1 MNWENIIKPE
11 NPVSR
16 EAQLRDD
23 FERDHDRI
31 IFSSAFRQL
40 NQKTQVFPMPE
51 NYFVHN
57 RMTHSIE
64 TSCIGRSLGKIIAK
78 FIAEEYK
85 MQDQYLFVEQIGRII
100 ETACLAHD
108 IGNPPFGHSGE
119 DAISHYFIRNDS
131 LIKKFTD
138 KQILD
143 LKNFEG
149 NAQGFR
155 LLTQTG
161 TDIELTS
168 NVIVV
173 FTKYPKEAKIDQY
186 YDSSDASRSDQK
198 KYGFFQNEKDRFHK
212 IAQHFE
218 LKKLSEKEVAYS
230 RHPLAYIVEAADD
243 ICYLTIDIEDGVRLG
258 IVPIQE
264 VEEILIP
271 IIKRKCKETD
281 FESKYKL
288 LQDNND
294 KMSYMRAKSINS
306 LCEMVQEVYKD
317 KFTDIENGKFN
328 ISLIDC
334 IDGVEYVGKLKE
346 CTKSR
351 LYSYRPV
358 LEIEAAGFDIV
369 SGLIDI
375 IFDIKKD
382 PTSKRNIKIA
392 KLFPQELTSTDLSYP
407 AILKVTDYISGM
419 TDGFAINL
427 YNKIKGVKLSKIY

>member
-1 MNWENIIKPE
+1 MNWENIIKP
-11 NPVSR
+11 VKSDSR
-16 EAQLRDD
+16 ENQLRND

-31 IFSSAFRQL
+31 IFSSAFRRL

-64 TSCIGRSLGKIIAK
+64 TSCVGRSLGKIIAQ
-78 FIAEEYK
+78 FIAEKYK
-85 MQDQYLFVEQIGRII
+85 IQDKTFFIEQIGRII

-131 LIKKFTD
+131 LSKEFTD

-173 FTKYPKEAKIDQY
+173 FTKYPKESKVDEY
-186 YDSSDASRSDQK
+186 CDKSDSDRNDQK
-198 KYGFFQNEKDRFHK
+198 KYGFFQNEKDKFDK
-212 IAQHFE
+212 IAQYFE
-218 LKKLSEKEVAYS
+218 LKRLSKQAVAYS

-258 IVPIQE
+258 IVPIEE
-264 VEEILIP
+264 VEAILMP
-271 IIKRKCKETD
+271 IINLKSDGTD
-281 FESKYKL
+281 FKSKYER

-294 KMSYMRAKSINS
+294 KMSYMRAKSINT
-306 LCEMVQEVYKD
+306 LCELVQEVYKD
-317 KFTDIENGKFN
+317 KFTDIEDGKFN
-328 ISLIDC
+328 KSLIDC
-334 IDGVEYVGKLKE
+334 INGVEYVRKLKE

-358 LEIEAAGFDIV
+358 LEIEAAGFDII
-369 SGLIDI
+369 SGLLDI

-382 PTSKRNIKIA
+382 NTSKRNIKIA
-392 KLFPQELTSTDLSYP
+392 KLFPPELTNNDLSYP
-407 AILKVTDYISGM
+407 GILKVTDYISSM